1 MRAQP
6 DILAAGG
13 FFGGHCRVI
22 VENAVTSRVSRD
34 GVEVFFRKV
43 EGESE
48 DLDEPSRQLE
58 AFLPVRDAAVLE
70 RREVR
75 CALPHVVFSAD
86 EGLDFWWNGG
96 GIFWVG
102 VVLRFVAPAE

>member
-22 VENAVTSRVSRD
+22 VENAVTSRVRGD
-34 GVEVFFRKV
+34 GVEVFFR
-43 EGESE
+43 EIECESE
-48 DLDEPSRQLE
+48 DPDEPSRQFE
-58 AFLPVRDAAVLE
+58 AFLPVCDAAVLE
-70 RREVR
+70 SWEVR
-75 CALPHVVFSAD
+75 GALPDVVFSAD
-86 EGLDFWWNGG
+86 EGLDFWWDGG

-102 VVLRFVAPAE
+102 IVLRFVAPAE